1 MSAGPTQDMIA
12 RATKTT
18 RGGVR
23 AGAGRPVG
31 DQDAA
36 DIRALISAIG
46 FVKVNRAGYTKLD
59 RYRDFSRVFYGT
71 DEGKRVL
78 AQIMALCEGPVTLE
92 EELPNHA
99 LLAGRAM
106 SRRVGT
112 LITAWA
118 SVAPP
123 AVDPTPTQG

>member
-1 MSAGPTQDMIA
+1 MQDPDSLIPG
-12 RATKTT
+12 RKP
-18 RGGVR
+18 RGGAR
-23 AGAGRPVG
+23 KGAGRPVG
-31 DQDAA
+31 DAESA
-36 DIRALISAIG
+36 DIRALVSSIG
-46 FVKVNRAGYTKLD
+46 FVKVGRGNYTRLD

-71 DEGKRVL
+71 DEGRRVL
-78 AQIMALCEGPVTLE
+78 AQIMALCEGPVTVE

-118 SVAPP
+118 SVPP
-123 AVDPTPTQG
+123 PKDEPTQG

>member
-1 MSAGPTQDMIA
+1 MTDGP
-12 RATKTT
+12 KSK
-18 RGGVR
+18 RGGAR
-23 AGAGRPVG
+23 PGAGRPIG
-31 DQDAA
+31 DQESS
-36 DIRALISAIG
+36 DIRALVAAIR
-46 FVKVNRAGYTKLD
+46 FVKVGRNNYTKLD

-71 DEGKRVL
+71 PEGQRVL
-78 AQIMALCEGPVTLE
+78 AQIMDLCEGPVTME
-92 EELPNHA
+92 TELPNHA

-123 AVDPTPTQG
+123 KDDTANT